1 MTVGP
6 DLTDDNGRL
15 RPEVARAIQ
24 NVPDGPLPLAPE
36 VAWPEAVVEPT
47 PVAPAAAQP
56 VAAAPVPAGV
66 EVPVARRLVGQRFAP
81 PVPHQPPL
89 PPTEIRIPVPRL
101 FVAPVPFGTVLVGAV
116 LVALLAVYGWTHLI
130 KQPAEHFSAAESI
143 GEQPKQQ
150 VAAND
155 APGESTPGGAIS
167 GINVNLRAGPGLGYA
182 VLTKLMD
189 GQPVVVREA
198 RDGWVSITTNSGL
211 SGWVFGA
218 YVSGVASS
226 SHVPAV
232 VRRLM
237 VGGVGDS
244 RVVLRPGDRVLHE
257 RGEDGRHIA
266 LLADG
271 RRIVVGEGG
280 LADVR

>member
-1 MTVGP
+1 VTVGP

-15 RPEVARAIQ
+15 RAEVARAIQ

-47 PVAPAAAQP
+47 PAAPAAVQP
-56 VAAAPVPAGV
+56 VAALPAPAGV

-81 PVPHQPPL
+81 PVPNLPPL

-101 FVAPVPFGTVLVGAV
+101 FVSPVPFGTVLVGAV
-116 LVALLAVYGWTHLI
+116 LVALLALYGGTHLSR
-130 KQPAEHFSAAESI
+130 QPAERFSAAESI

-150 VAAND
+150 VAANNT
-155 APGESTPGGAIS
+155 PGESTPGGAIS
-167 GINVNLRAGPGLGYA
+167 GINVNLRAGPGLGYP
-182 VLTKLMD
+182 VLTKLLD
-189 GQPVVVREA
+189 GQPVLVREA
-198 RDGWVSITTNSGL
+198 RDGWASITTNTGV

-218 YVSGVASS
+218 YVSGAASNS
-226 SHVPAV
+226 RVPAV

-237 VGGVGDS
+237 VGGVGSS

-257 RGEDGRHIA
+257 RSDDGRTIA

-271 RRIVVGEGG
+271 RRIVVGAGG

>member
-6 DLTDDNGRL
+6 DLDWLADPEANI
-15 RPEVARAIQ
+15 RPEVARVLETQ
-24 NVPDGPLPLAPE
+24 PNVILGPADAPG
-36 VAWPEAVVEPT
+36 ADARPAQEAVPPPQAEPE
-47 PVAPAAAQP
+47 PLRRRPRPEPATRRVAQP
-56 VAAAPVPAGV
+56 V
-66 EVPVARRLVGQRFAP
+66 
-81 PVPHQPPL
+81 

-116 LVALLAVYGWTHLI
+116 LVAVLALYAGTHLGNPLVEHLAV
-130 KQPAEHFSAAESI
+130 PESI
-143 GEQPKQQ
+143 GEPPKQQ
-150 VAAND
+150 TAASD
-155 APGESTPGGAIS
+155 APGALTPGGAIS

-198 RDGWVSITTNSGL
+198 RDGWVSITTNSGI

-218 YVSGVASS
+218 YVSGAASS

-237 VGGVGDS
+237 VGGIGSS

-257 RGEDGRHIA
+257 RSDDGRNIA

-271 RRIVVGEGG
+271 RRMVVGEGG